1 MEIKNFKE
9 YVWTEAFEQTLEK
22 LYGPH
27 QIETQRIRYLNL
39 LTRFQEVVPE
49 VDDFD
54 VFSASGRIEVG
65 GNHTDHQLGRVLA
78 MAVDLDTLAFVRKN
92 EDNVI
97 RLVSKDYA
105 IAPVIL
111 DDLAIREDEY
121 YTTMGIIRGLANYF
135 KEIHGQVGGFDAYV
149 ESNVL
154 SGSGMSSSASVEV
167 LIAKILD
174 TYYGSDQLSVSDYAI
189 LSQKAENN
197 YFNKPCGLMDQMVIA
212 HGGFCAIDFYD
223 KANPKVE
230 RIDSRGM
237 LEDMD
242 VCLVQSGGSHADLSD
257 DYAEITKDCKVLS
270 QYFKEEYLSRV
281 AFDTFYAELPK
292 LHESMDTR
300 IILRGYH
307 FFKENERVLDL
318 MQALEHQDLRRFMD
332 HIIASGNSSYHY
344 LQNVLNKR
352 DSKQG
357 LALALMLAEHH
368 LENRGAWRVHG
379 GGFAGTILMF
389 VPKAKTKELKQAF
402 EDVFGLN
409 SFMQIR
415 LREEGVIQVL

>member
-49 VDDFD
+49 VEDFD

-97 RLVSKDYA
+97 RLVSKDYT
-105 IAPVIL
+105 IAPVTL
-111 DDLAIREDEY
+111 DDLSIREDEY

-307 FFKENERVLDL
+307 FFKENERVLNL

>member
-1 MEIKNFKE
+1 MLF
-9 YVWTEAFEQTLEK
+9 
-22 LYGPH
+22 
-27 QIETQRIRYLNL
+27 R
-39 LTRFQEVVPE
+39 
-49 VDDFD
+49 
-54 VFSASGRIEVG
+54 S
-65 GNHTDHQLGRVLA
+65 TDHQLGRVLA

-300 IILRGYH
+300 IVLRGYH
-307 FFKENERVLDL
+307 FFKENERVLNL

>member
-49 VDDFD
+49 VEDFD

-105 IAPVIL
+105 IAPVTL

-292 LHESMDTR
+292 LHESLDTR

-307 FFKENERVLDL
+307 FFKENERVLNL

>member
-49 VDDFD
+49 VEDFD

-389 VPKAKTKELKQAF
+389 VPKAKTKELKKAF

>member
-1 MEIKNFKE
+1 MEIKNFKD
-9 YVWTEAFEQTLEK
+9 YVWTEVFETTLEK
-22 LYGPH
+22 LYGPE
-27 QIETQRIRYLNL
+27 QVETQRIRYLNL
-39 LTRFQEVVPE
+39 LSRFQEVVPE
-49 VDDFD
+49 VEDFD

-92 EDNVI
+92 DDNVI
-97 RLVSKDYA
+97 RLVSKDYE
-105 IAPVIL
+105 IAPVEL
-111 DDLAIREDEY
+111 NDLSISEDEY

-135 KEIHGQVGGFDAYV
+135 KEIHGTVGGFDAYV
-149 ESNVL
+149 ESNVF

-174 TYYGSDQLSVSDYAI
+174 SYYGSDQLSVSDYAI
-189 LSQKAENN
+189 LAQKAENN

-223 KANPKVE
+223 KDHPKVE
-230 RIDSRGM
+230 QIDSRGM
-237 LEDMD
+237 LEDID
-242 VCLVQSGGSHADLSD
+242 ICLVQSGGSHADLSD

-270 QYFKEEYLSRV
+270 QYFNQDYLSRV
-281 AFDTFYAELPK
+281 SFEDFYQELPK
-292 LHESMDTR
+292 LHETMDTR

-318 MQALEHQDLRRFMD
+318 MQALENQDLPRFMD

-352 DSKQG
+352 DTKQG

-389 VPKAKTKELKQAF
+389 VPKAKTKELKQTF
-402 EDVFGLN
+402 ENVFGLN
-409 SFMQIR
+409 SFIQIR